1 MTSYRVSFAAL
12 AALAMAT
19 GTEAFGPSTMMLSV
33 RGGSPVF
40 VSSAACSS
48 LALHSKAQFVSPKLS
63 LRKRSAPKNLNL
75 EMNFVKEGAMRGIA
89 CLPYI
94 LPMMDSLAYGRFLFQ
109 KVPLLAV
116 IFMKPLQPF
125 IDMAQAFPMM
135 SFVAF
140 LGLFLFVVRNKKI
153 PRFIRFNTM
162 QALLLEILLIFP
174 QILTSG
180 NMGGLIPFV
189 FTEFVSN
196 MTFYAI
202 ASIVG
207 YSCFSN
213 LMGELPCK
221 IPVISTAVFQQIGGG
236 YGYED

>member
-1 MTSYRVSFAAL
+1 MTLVTGFCRV
-12 AALAMAT
+12 
-19 GTEAFGPSTMMLSV
+19 PS
-33 RGGSPVF
+33 
-40 VSSAACSS
+40 SS
-48 LALHSKAQFVSPKLS
+48 LQLGFRERHPLRLAPVSARRDRVAKQDIS
-63 LRKRSAPKNLNL
+63 
-75 EMNFVKEGAMRGIA
+75 MNIVKEGALRVVS

-94 LPMMDSLAYGRFLFQ
+94 LPMMDSLSYGRFLFQ
-109 KVPLLAV
+109 KIPLLAF

-125 IDMAQAFPMM
+125 VELAQAFPMI

-140 LGLFLFVVRNKKI
+140 LGLFLFVVRNRKV

-202 ASIVG
+202 AAIVG
-207 YSCFSN
+207 YSCISN
-213 LMGELPCK
+213 LRGELPCK

-236 YGYED
+236 AGFDD

>member
-1 MTSYRVSFAAL
+1 
-12 AALAMAT
+12 
-19 GTEAFGPSTMMLSV
+19 
-33 RGGSPVF
+33 
-40 VSSAACSS
+40 
-48 LALHSKAQFVSPKLS
+48 
-63 LRKRSAPKNLNL
+63 
-75 EMNFVKEGAMRGIA
+75 
-89 CLPYI
+89 
-94 LPMMDSLAYGRFLFQ
+94 
-109 KVPLLAV
+109 
-116 IFMKPLQPF
+116 
-125 IDMAQAFPMM
+125 
-135 SFVAF
+135 
-140 LGLFLFVVRNKKI
+140 
-153 PRFIRFNTM
+153 M

-207 YSCFSN
+207 IFTRIDTCTDVRARARANTRSNTCTNSSACAHTHTHTGYSCFSN

-236 YGYED
+236 YGFED

>member
-1 MTSYRVSFAAL
+1 
-12 AALAMAT
+12 
-19 GTEAFGPSTMMLSV
+19 LSSIG
-33 RGGSPVF
+33 RN
-40 VSSAACSS
+40 S
-48 LALHSKAQFVSPKLS
+48 LTVHARAPLVSPHLS
-63 LRKRSAPKNLNL
+63 LRKRTAPQNLGL
-75 EMNFVKEGAMRGIA
+75 EMNFVKEGVLRGVA

-125 IDMAQAFPMM
+125 IDAAQAFPML

-140 LGLFLFVVRNKKI
+140 LGLFLFVVRNKKV

-213 LMGELPCK
+213 IIGELPCK

-236 YGYED
+236 AGFDN